1 MTIHE
6 AEQMIID
13 AYSNY
18 SLPEENKI
26 QLIEALEFLIKETH
40 APVHIT
46 HLGSVHYG
54 DKRFDLALK
63 YYELAASYDY
73 AIAYQCLGYIWY
85 YGRCGTIDYKK
96 AYECYCKAAE
106 LGDTV
111 AEYKIGDMYKNG
123 YYVEQNYEK
132 HCEIVEKVYE
142 RIKDKDIFNEPISS
156 VFLRMA
162 RIRKGQGKTE
172 ASIELLMKAKE
183 ALRKYFVY
191 SPDFYEVEN
200 MRCIIEELY
209 GLIPCDM
216 QDLNIFD
223 LLYVLKTPCNVS
235 FYYEDKRYEVES
247 SEENGYMT
255 VRFGDK
261 WYRSI
266 KEFFEG
272 AKIGDDLLV
281 TLSYELYNFE
291 VKQ

>member
-6 AEQMIID
+6 AEQMMID

-26 QLIEALEFLIKETH
+26 QLIEALEYLISETH
-40 APVHIT
+40 DPVHIT

-63 YYELAASYDY
+63 YYELAATYDF
-73 AIAYQCLGYIWY
+73 APAYQCLGYIWY
-85 YGRCGTIDYKK
+85 YGRCGTVDYKK

-123 YYVEQNYEK
+123 YYVEQSYEK
-132 HCEIVEKVYE
+132 HCEIVERVYE
-142 RIKDKDIFNEPISS
+142 KIKDADILEEPTAQ

-162 RIRKGQGKTE
+162 RIRKKQGRIDE
-172 ASIELLMKAKE
+172 AIVFLIRARADM
-183 ALRKYFVY
+183 RRFFVY
-191 SPDFYEVEN
+191 APDFYEVEN
-200 MRCIIEELY
+200 MRCMTEELY
-209 GLIPCDM
+209 ELIPCDM
-216 QDLNIFD
+216 QDLNLFD
-223 LLYVLKTPCNVS
+223 LLFVLKKPCKVT
-235 FYYEDKRYEVES
+235 FYYKSKQYEVES
-247 SEENGYMT
+247 VEEDGGIS
-255 VRFGDK
+255 VRFEDK

-266 KEFFEG
+266 KTFFEN
-272 AKIGDDLLV
+272 AKIGKDLLV

-291 VKQ
+291 VRQ